1 MLSEIQAITL
11 SEGGET
17 MLLSGLS
24 LRVAQNPNAEIAIT
38 CTGLLPGEK
47 LYGEPLIDA
56 ESEPTEHPLI
66 FRGQEEQRAPI
77 S

>member
-1 MLSEIQAITL
+1 M
-11 SEGGET
+11 
-17 MLLSGLS
+17 
-24 LRVAQNPNAEIAIT
+24 AIT

-47 LYGEPLIDA
+47 LHREPLIDV
-56 ESEPTEHPLI
+56 ESDPTEHPLI